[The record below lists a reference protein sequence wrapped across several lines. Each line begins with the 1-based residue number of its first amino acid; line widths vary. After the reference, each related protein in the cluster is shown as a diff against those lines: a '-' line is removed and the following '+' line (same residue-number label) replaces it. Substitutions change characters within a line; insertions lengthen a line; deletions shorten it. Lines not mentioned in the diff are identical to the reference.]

1 MSSLGAEET
10 IQARRHRLAQV
21 PRAITCRHPNDRSR
35 TERQADKIANLEAVV
50 DRLDRRCREVESRLV
65 ALESARL
72 APLAEREADQRISSV
87 EPGPV
92 GGRLFEGDSSF
103 ASQSLQMTESAQDA
117 ALSASAGDDPAI
129 HHAFA
134 RLRKSLHDSHEVSR
148 DKFHF
153 RKSVSQSPP
162 PVKPLPAPLVN
173 SLLRRMRVRRPIFLS
188 SYAISDLHV
197 LEDLCYG
204 VYATSAP
211 SAGQIAST
219 HGVLLFVLKE
229 YVAMNDDLG
238 QRVDLNAHLNECE
251 HMFVAALE
259 HYEVLVIP
267 SFENILA
274 LTMGMIK
281 AQGEAKPSLYWTLA
295 CAAATQCQSLGYHRE
310 ASYRNIPSGKADSIR
325 RLFWTVYCFDKNMSL
340 LLGRVSSLHGLTID
354 TRYPSTATDQAL
366 RPWDESFIMGIRLA
380 ELQDRVLTGLYS
392 PETAIKDSSERARL
406 VRDLAAAMDEWRV
419 QFTQIIAEAVNHPEV
434 FHLSRGNW
442 DMAYYST
449 LTLLYHASS
458 TTETGL
464 YISSQCVHAARNSL
478 QAHLQCFPQY
488 QESRLLSDGEYINW
502 ILLYSSFTPFLVIFL
517 HTIAAK
523 DPEGAALLLRVVGTL
538 ENLRSPSPQQTPGAE
553 RLYQICATFA
563 QLAQKLVESPAFA
576 GGVDNPSEDPA
587 RLAGEDVAV
596 GDDGA
601 GFGFPAETFE
611 EVFGDV
617 ALNPAG
623 DVLGEWMGGQP
634 FWGNWVD
641 F

>member
-1 MSSLGAEET
+1 
-10 IQARRHRLAQV
+10 
-21 PRAITCRHPNDRSR
+21 
-35 TERQADKIANLEAVV
+35 
-50 DRLDRRCREVESRLV
+50 
-65 ALESARL
+65 
-72 APLAEREADQRISSV
+72 
-87 EPGPV
+87 
-92 GGRLFEGDSSF
+92 
-103 ASQSLQMTESAQDA
+103 MTESAQDA
-117 ALSASAGDDPAI
+117 ALSAPAGDDPAV
-129 HHAFA
+129 HHAFS
-134 RLRKSLHDSHEVSR
+134 RLRRSLHDSHE
-148 DKFHF
+148 
-153 RKSVSQSPP
+153 
-162 PVKPLPAPLVN
+162 

-197 LEDLCYG
+197 LEDLCHG

-238 QRVDLNAHLNECE
+238 QRVDLNAHLHECE
-251 HMFVAALE
+251 HIFVAALE

-340 LLGRVSSLHGLTID
+340 LLGRVSGLHGLIID

-392 PETAIKDSSERARL
+392 PGTVIKNSSERARL

-419 QFTQIIAEAVNHPEV
+419 KFTQINAEAVNNPQV

-458 TTETGL
+458 STTTETGL

-517 HTIAAK
+517 HAIAAK
-523 DPEGAALLLRVVGTL
+523 DPESAALLLRVVGTL
-538 ENLRSPSPQQTPGAE
+538 ENLRSPSSQQTSGAE

-576 GGVDNPSEDPA
+576 RGVDNPSADPP
-587 RLAGEDVAV
+587 RLTNEDVAV

-601 GFGFPAETFE
+601 GFGFPTETFE

-617 ALNPAG
+617 DFNPGG
-623 DVLGEWMGGQP
+623 DLLGEWMGGQP
-634 FWGNWVD
+634 FLGNWVD
-641 F
+641 L